1 MLKFLLLD
9 IQTHVLI
16 PACFRIASPTSWRL
30 TRFHILA
37 CFENN
42 FIDRKKFDRSTLD
55 RSKFVDRSNIC
66 DRSYWSIKNSN
77 LTSKVRFLDHVIPH
91 HSEEVLQV
99 FHNLFVFF
107 WLIILYF
114 ICFIIII
121 FFLTT
126 LTTYSAGVRPNGAF
140 SFSAMTFFFYECKLN
155 RMLKLESK
163 IFQIQS
169 KSKINNIRSLKNYD
183 FPKPK

>member
-1 MLKFLLLD
+1 MFRKQLYWSKKVWSINTFWID
-9 IQTHVLI
+9 QKVWAIKICWLI
-16 PACFRIASPTSWRL
+16 I
-30 TRFHILA
+30 
-37 CFENN
+37 NN
-42 FIDRKKFDRSTLD
+42 FIDRKFVSTKRLIDQRLD

-163 IFQIQS
+163 IFQIKS
-169 KSKINNIRSLKNYD
+169 KFKINNIRS
-183 FPKPK
+183 

>member
-1 MLKFLLLD
+1 M
-9 IQTHVLI
+9 II
-16 PACFRIASPTSWRL
+16 
-30 TRFHILA
+30 
-37 CFENN
+37 NN
-42 FIDRKKFDRSTLD
+42 FIDRKFVSTKRLIDRRLD

-114 ICFIIII
+114 ICFIIIMF

-126 LTTYSAGVRPNGAF
+126 LMTYSAGVWPAGTF
-140 SFSAMTFFFYECKLN
+140 SSSAMTFFFYECRLN

-169 KSKINNIRSLKNYD
+169 KFKINNIRSLKNYD

>member
-30 TRFHILA
+30 KRFHILA

-77 LTSKVRFLDHVIPH
+77 LTFKVRVLEHVSPH
-91 HSEEVLQV
+91 HSEAVLQV
-99 FHNLFVFF
+99 FHNLVVFF
-107 WLIILYF
+107 YWLFFILF
-114 ICFIIII
+114 VLLLLL

-126 LTTYSAGVRPNGAF
+126 LMTYSAGVWPAGTF
-140 SFSAMTFFFYECKLN
+140 SSSAMTFFFYECKLN

-163 IFQIQS
+163 SFQIQS
-169 KSKINNIRSLKNYD
+169 KFKINNIRSLKNYD

>member
-1 MLKFLLLD
+1 MFRKQLYWSKKVWSINTFWID
-9 IQTHVLI
+9 QKVWAIKICWLI
-16 PACFRIASPTSWRL
+16 I
-30 TRFHILA
+30 
-37 CFENN
+37 NN
-42 FIDRKKFDRSTLD
+42 FIDRKFVSTKRLIDRRLD

-77 LTSKVRFLDHVIPH
+77 LTFKVRVLEHVSPH
-91 HSEEVLQV
+91 HSEAVLQV
-99 FHNLFVFF
+99 FHNLVVFF
-107 WLIILYF
+107 YWLFFILF
-114 ICFIIII
+114 VLLLLL

-126 LTTYSAGVRPNGAF
+126 LMTYSAGVWPAGTF
-140 SFSAMTFFFYECKLN
+140 SSSAMTFFFYECKLN

-169 KSKINNIRSLKNYD
+169 KFKINNIRSLKNYD